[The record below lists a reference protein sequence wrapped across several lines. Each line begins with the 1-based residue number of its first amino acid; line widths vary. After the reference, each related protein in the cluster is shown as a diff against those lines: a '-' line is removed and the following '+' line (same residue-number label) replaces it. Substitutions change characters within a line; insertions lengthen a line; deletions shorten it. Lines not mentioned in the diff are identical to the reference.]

1 MNDRVPIDTPSGEE
15 LLRRARELVPQLRER
30 ATQTEAQRFVPA
42 ETVEA
47 FRRTE
52 LLKAVLPKRYGGFE
66 LEFGET
72 IAIISELAR
81 GCASSA
87 WVYAIF
93 CDHQITIGMFPGQA
107 QEDVWRDTP
116 AALASS
122 GLAPS
127 GKVARV
133 SGGYQI
139 EGRWS
144 FSSGCDHADWVFVQ
158 SMAPGSDDQSAP
170 TPMYF
175 LLPRSQFRIIDNWH
189 VVGLCGTGS
198 KDIEIDSVFVP
209 EHRTARIADINESCS
224 PGASFND
231 GPLFKLPRAGTVP
244 FTLGAPA
251 IGAAQSLYDAF
262 VEMMRSRGSRGFA
275 LAEQAT
281 IQVRVA
287 EAAAEIDAAR
297 LLVERDCRASMAAIR
312 ANGKLTLDERARNR
326 RDMAYAVKLC
336 RQAAERLFSATGG
349 AGLYTN
355 TEMQRLYR
363 DVLAISHHYINSWD
377 ISATTFGRIALGL
390 KPIHPAI

>member
-1 MNDRVPIDTPSGEE
+1 MNDRARVATPTGEE
-15 LLRRARELVPQLRER
+15 LLRRARELVPTLRQR
-30 ATQTEAQRFVPA
+30 TAQTEAQRFVPA
-42 ETVEA
+42 ATIED
-47 FRRTE
+47 FRRAE
-52 LLKAVLPKRYGGFE
+52 LLHAVLPKRYGGFE
-66 LEFGET
+66 VEFGDM
-72 IAIISELAR
+72 IAIVSELAR

-93 CDHQITIGMFPGQA
+93 CDHQLSIGMFPEQA
-107 QEDVWRDTP
+107 QEDVWRTAP
-116 AALASS
+116 GALASS

-127 GKVARV
+127 GKVTRAP
-133 SGGYQI
+133 GGYQI

-144 FSSGCDHADWVFVQ
+144 FSSGCDHAEWVFVQ
-158 SMAPGSDDQSAP
+158 SMAPADDDNGAP
-170 TPMYF
+170 VPSYF

-209 EHRTARIADINESCS
+209 AHRTARIADINESCS
-224 PGASFND
+224 PGSRFHD
-231 GPLFKLPRAGTVP
+231 GALYKLPRAGTIP

-251 IGAAQSLYDAF
+251 IGAAQSLYDTF
-262 VEMMRSRGSRGFA
+262 VEMMRTRGSRGFA

-297 LLVERDCRASMAAIR
+297 LLIDRDCRASMAAVR
-312 ANGKLTLDERARNR
+312 ANGKLTLEERARNR

-349 AGLYTN
+349 AGLYTD
-355 TEMQRLYR
+355 TEMQRMYR